1 MAHSSLRFIGLAT
14 GVAFSLVAACNRNPG
29 PPDPGGNANYGADY
43 IGYKNSAESTLE
55 GAESGS
61 PTGAA
66 SGGSSLALGSDGYTD
81 TGTGGTSY
89 AAGGATGGSTAT
101 GGTSEDSTLGEGG
114 SSYGTQSWTGPE
126 RGPTPPENPFFT
138 ASEDDTST
146 FSIDVDTG
154 SYTLARNA
162 ILDGALPDKESIRI
176 EEFLNYFHFHYAEP
190 RDGKP
195 LSLYTEISPC
205 PWNDDREMLLLG
217 VQGEE
222 LAVEEQP
229 AMNLVFLLDVSGSM
243 SSSEKLP
250 LLKRGFRMLAR
261 QLRPEDRVSIVTY
274 AGNESVVLDGVPG
287 NASDEIDQALAN
299 LEAGGSTNGEG
310 GIQKAYELAQRHFIE
325 GGTNRVLLGTD
336 GDFNVGLS
344 ETNELTEFIAEKRE
358 TGVFLSVYGFGDAHF
373 GGNYQDEVAEQ
384 LADNGNGVYFFID
397 SEEEARRAFIHTVS
411 GSLVTVAK
419 DVKLQVE
426 FNPRHVKGY
435 RLIGYENRVLSDSAF
450 SDDSVDAGELG
461 AGLSVTALYEII
473 PADSNESVPQPEEGT
488 VPDTVLTAESDT
500 SEGEVFPE
508 LGAEDYLNIRLRY
521 KLSDS
526 DESDLMTVT
535 RGTDQR
541 RKEPSH
547 KMSFAAGIVE
557 FASLL
562 RGSQYLT
569 RERDSELV
577 DQIARTRSLDRE
589 GAIAESQQMLEKAL
603 SLAD

>member
-14 GVAFSLVAACNRNPG
+14 GLAFSLAAACNRNSG
-29 PPDPGGNANYGADY
+29 TPDPGGNANYGADY
-43 IGYKNSAESTLE
+43 IGYKNSTESILE
-55 GAESGS
+55 GADSGS
-61 PTGAA
+61 LTGAT
-66 SGGSSLALGSDGYTD
+66 SGDGSSAFESDGYVD
-81 TGTGGTSY
+81 TGTGGTGY
-89 AAGGATGGSTAT
+89 AAGGAAAT
-101 GGTSEDSTLGEGG
+101 GGTTLGEGG
-114 SSYGTQSWTGPE
+114 TSYGMQSWTGPE
-126 RGPTPPENPFFT
+126 RGPTPAENPFFT
-138 ASEDDTST
+138 ASEDSTST

-162 ILDGALPDKESIRI
+162 ISDGALPDKESVRI

-190 RDGKP
+190 RDDKP
-195 LSLYTEISPC
+195 LSLYTEISSC

-222 LAVEEQP
+222 LAVEDQP

-287 NASDEIDQALAN
+287 NANERIDQALAN

-344 ETNELTEFIAEKRE
+344 ETSELTEFIAKKRK

-435 RLIGYENRVLSDSAF
+435 RLIGYENRVLSNSAF

-473 PADSNESVPQPEEGT
+473 PADSNESIPQPEEGT
-488 VPDTVLTAESDT
+488 VPDTVLAAEADT
-500 SEGEVFPE
+500 SEGEAFPE
-508 LGAEDYLNIRLRY
+508 LGAKDYVSVRLRY

-541 RKEPSH
+541 RHEPSH

-569 RERDSELV
+569 RERDGELV

-589 GAIAESQQMLEKAL
+589 GAIAESQQMLERAL
-603 SLAD
+603 SLAN